1 MKLLE
6 ESFSSKGGAGHLR
19 VIPETGEDV
28 WQIFNLVRAGDH
40 VTASTFRKVTR
51 EASGGLGAAE
61 SERVRVKLRVL
72 VELVEYDGDGEAIR
86 VKGRNTTE
94 SPHVKLGAYHT
105 LDLDVNRTIKVEKE
119 AWDVVDVARL
129 REAADPAASADVAV
143 LLVTEGLANLQA
155 RSPHTGTRTTA
166 SAR

>member
-1 MKLLE
+1 M
-6 ESFSSKGGAGHLR
+6 
-19 VIPETGEDV
+19 
-28 WQIFNLVRAGDH
+28 
-40 VTASTFRKVTR
+40 
-51 EASGGLGAAE
+51 
-61 SERVRVKLRVL
+61 RVKLRVL

-155 RSPHTGTRTTA
+155 RSPHTGPRTTA